1 MIRFVNN
8 INEIPDYPSS
18 RVVLIDDTLLSEQ
31 AVIDRIEKALDAS
44 YEKDNW
50 DGFRDAIT
58 DLSWLDCS
66 SVGRSASGH
75 RSVSPRSPR
84 RTDKTRGK
92 NALRKT
98 G

>member
-1 MIRFVNN
+1 MISFVNS

-31 AVIDRIEKALDAS
+31 AVIDRIEKALDAP

-58 DLSWLDCS
+58 DFRGWIVLLSCLCIN
-66 SVGRSASGH
+66 
-75 RSVSPRSPR
+75 PFL
-84 RTDKTRGK
+84 
-92 NALRKT
+92 N
-98 G
+98 